1 MRPRVFAYAKFNLDA
16 LISLATNLRGQPC
29 TVDTSTR
36 PKAGSTHW
44 VIFITFEDGIEWV
57 FRSPRGGSS
66 AIITEESASKL
77 LISEAA
83 TLKYLRTLGSI
94 PVPEVFSFSGNADS
108 DIGVPYI
115 LMSKASGRPLS
126 EYDWIELSRIE
137 GYPTRRSLLPL
148 TDQDR
153 EKVMKQLGAIM
164 SRLSD
169 CHFDKIGSLLEDS
182 NGNTFVGECLSP
194 SLLWQHRDELEGID
208 RGPFDQES
216 QYLQSLVSAFKAHA
230 EELPLSPH
238 SFFAPIP
245 DPFEYP
251 NWTSHRQTVEGWR
264 AFCSIGDKVEGNKNR
279 LSFCIAAQ
287 FLNEMVPSLTS
298 TDENYVLC
306 HPDLHLGNIFVDED
320 FNITSI
326 IDWSSAS
333 SSPLAE
339 LLTTPGLNG
348 SLSPP
353 QKSLIAAFRSGF
365 CSGTQNLEP
374 EQWERADKMW
384 YFLRL
389 VRMLSTQDYTHFKSL
404 YELVYRK
411 ESDDIPQLF
420 YERSIQES
428 GKAIFAKLCQE
439 SPDEEE
445 EEEND
450 RSGNNQLSKSA
461 DFAMARKLTLMSE
474 MNHNFVADRRLWL
487 WIPSKPWLS
496 RERDAQSSMIRSA
509 ELSYI

>member
-1 MRPRVFAYAKFNLDA
+1 
-16 LISLATNLRGQPC
+16 
-29 TVDTSTR
+29 
-36 PKAGSTHW
+36 
-44 VIFITFEDGIEWV
+44 
-57 FRSPRGGSS
+57 
-66 AIITEESASKL
+66 
-77 LISEAA
+77 
-83 TLKYLRTLGSI
+83 
-94 PVPEVFSFSGNADS
+94 
-108 DIGVPYI
+108 
-115 LMSKASGRPLS
+115 
-126 EYDWIELSRIE
+126 
-137 GYPTRRSLLPL
+137 
-148 TDQDR
+148 
-153 EKVMKQLGAIM
+153 MKQLGAIM

-216 QYLQSLVSAFKAHA
+216 QYLQSLVSVFKAHA

-251 NWTSHRQTVEGWR
+251 NWTSYRQAVERWR
-264 AFCSIGDKVEGNKNR
+264 AFCPIGDKVESNKNR

-298 TDENYVLC
+298 TDEDYVLC

-353 QKSLIAAFRSGF
+353 QKSLITAFRSGF
-365 CSGTQNLEP
+365 CSGTQNPEP
-374 EQWERADKMW
+374 EQWERADK
-384 YFLRL
+384 
-389 VRMLSTQDYTHFKSL
+389 
-404 YELVYRK
+404 
-411 ESDDIPQLF
+411 
-420 YERSIQES
+420 
-428 GKAIFAKLCQE
+428 
-439 SPDEEE
+439 
-445 EEEND
+445 
-450 RSGNNQLSKSA
+450 
-461 DFAMARKLTLMSE
+461 
-474 MNHNFVADRRLWL
+474 
-487 WIPSKPWLS
+487 
-496 RERDAQSSMIRSA
+496 
-509 ELSYI
+509 

>member
-1 MRPRVFAYAKFNLDA
+1 MSTTTMRPRVFAYAKFNLDA
-16 LISLATNLRGQPC
+16 LISLATNLRGQSC

-57 FRSPRGGSS
+57 FRSPHGGSS

-108 DIGVPYI
+108 DIVVPYI

-137 GYPTRRSLLPL
+137 GYPTRRPLLPL

-153 EKVMKQLGAIM
+153 EK
-164 SRLSD
+164 
-169 CHFDKIGSLLEDS
+169 
-182 NGNTFVGECLSP
+182 
-194 SLLWQHRDELEGID
+194 
-208 RGPFDQES
+208 ES

-251 NWTSHRQTVEGWR
+251 NWTSYRQAVERWR

-326 IDWSSAS
+326 IDWSSVS

-348 SLSPP
+348 SISPP
-353 QKSLIAAFRSGF
+353 QKSLITAFRSGF
-365 CSGTQNLEP
+365 CSGTQNPEP
-374 EQWERADKMW
+374 EQ
-384 YFLRL
+384 
-389 VRMLSTQDYTHFKSL
+389 
-404 YELVYRK
+404 
-411 ESDDIPQLF
+411 
-420 YERSIQES
+420 
-428 GKAIFAKLCQE
+428 
-439 SPDEEE
+439 
-445 EEEND
+445 
-450 RSGNNQLSKSA
+450 
-461 DFAMARKLTLMSE
+461 
-474 MNHNFVADRRLWL
+474 
-487 WIPSKPWLS
+487 
-496 RERDAQSSMIRSA
+496 
-509 ELSYI
+509 

>member
-1 MRPRVFAYAKFNLDA
+1 MSTTTMRRRVFAYAKFNIDA
-16 LISLATNLRGQPC
+16 LISLATNLLGQSC
-29 TVDTSTR
+29 TVNTSTR

-57 FRSPRGGSS
+57 FRSPRSGSS

-94 PVPEVFSFSGNADS
+94 PVPEVFSFSGNADR

-137 GYPTRRSLLPL
+137 GYPTRRPLLPL

-153 EKVMKQLGAIM
+153 EKVMKQLGVIM

-194 SLLWQHRDELEGID
+194 SLLRQHGDELEGID

-251 NWTSHRQTVEGWR
+251 NWTSYRQAVERWR

-353 QKSLIAAFRSGF
+353 Q
-365 CSGTQNLEP
+365 
-374 EQWERADKMW
+374 
-384 YFLRL
+384 RL

-411 ESDDIPQLF
+411 ESGDIPQLF
-420 YERSIQES
+420 YERSIHES

-445 EEEND
+445 EEEHD
-450 RSGNNQLSKSA
+450 RSVNNQLRKST

-496 RERDAQSSMIRSA
+496 RERDAQSSIIRSA

>member
-16 LISLATNLRGQPC
+16 LISLAINLRGQPC

-83 TLKYLRTLGSI
+83 TLKYLKTLGSI

-137 GYPTRRSLLPL
+137 EYPTRRSLLPL

-182 NGNTFVGECLSP
+182 HGNTFVGECLSP

-245 DPFEYP
+245 DRFEYP
-251 NWTSHRQTVEGWR
+251 NWTSYRQAVERWR
-264 AFCSIGDKVEGNKNR
+264 AFCYIGDKVEGNKNR

-353 QKSLIAAFRSGF
+353 QKLLITAFRSGF
-365 CSGTQNLEP
+365 CSGTQNPEL

-384 YFLRL
+384 YFL
-389 VRMLSTQDYTHFKSL
+389 
-404 YELVYRK
+404 
-411 ESDDIPQLF
+411 
-420 YERSIQES
+420 SIQES

-445 EEEND
+445 EEEHD
-450 RSGNNQLSKSA
+450 RGGNNQLSKSA

-487 WIPSKPWLS
+487 WIPSKPWPS
-496 RERDAQSSMIRSA
+496 RERDAQSSIIRSA

>member
-1 MRPRVFAYAKFNLDA
+1 MSTTTMRPRVFAYAKFNIDA

-182 NGNTFVGECLSP
+182 HGNTFVGECLSP

-216 QYLQSLVSAFKAHA
+216 QHLQSLVSAFKAHA

-251 NWTSHRQTVEGWR
+251 NWTSYRQAVER
-264 AFCSIGDKVEGNKNR
+264 
-279 LSFCIAAQ
+279 
-287 FLNEMVPSLTS
+287 
-298 TDENYVLC
+298 
-306 HPDLHLGNIFVDED
+306 
-320 FNITSI
+320 
-326 IDWSSAS
+326 
-333 SSPLAE
+333 
-339 LLTTPGLNG
+339 
-348 SLSPP
+348 
-353 QKSLIAAFRSGF
+353 
-365 CSGTQNLEP
+365 
-374 EQWERADKMW
+374 
-384 YFLRL
+384 
-389 VRMLSTQDYTHFKSL
+389 
-404 YELVYRK
+404 
-411 ESDDIPQLF
+411 
-420 YERSIQES
+420 
-428 GKAIFAKLCQE
+428 
-439 SPDEEE
+439 
-445 EEEND
+445 
-450 RSGNNQLSKSA
+450 
-461 DFAMARKLTLMSE
+461 
-474 MNHNFVADRRLWL
+474 
-487 WIPSKPWLS
+487 
-496 RERDAQSSMIRSA
+496 
-509 ELSYI
+509 